1 MSIGTPSLSFEEDIR
16 EWPWWR
22 PIRKSDI
29 APTAAGAVTAS
40 GQLAPTGVCKQV
52 IGWAIKETTGSV
64 GATFTLWD
72 GVNTEGTVIVP
83 ITLSANES
91 TRDRSGPPGIQCVS
105 GGLYLQ
111 VISGS
116 ISGVVYWI

>member
-1 MSIGTPSLSFEEDIR
+1 MSVTSPPESLTIVEGQ
-16 EWPWWR
+16 WPWWR

-40 GQLAPTGVCKQV
+40 GQLAPTGVCKQLV
-52 IGWAIKETTGSV
+52 GWSLAETTGAT
-64 GATFTLWD
+64 GASLRIWD
-72 GVNTEGTVIVP
+72 GVNTQGSVMVRIN
-83 ITLSANES
+83 LSANES

-111 VISGS
+111 IISGS
-116 ISGVVYWI
+116 VEGVIYWI